1 MRGHNSKQRRLK
13 HMLKLKRR
21 QSGRLQNMQRLK
33 QELRQ
38 KLQNE
43 HALKRKYVRRPKQI
57 RPIDRLLKR

>member
-1 MRGHNSKQRRLK
+1 
-13 HMLKLKRR
+13 MLKLKRR

-33 QELRQ
+33 QERRQ

>member
-1 MRGHNSKQRRLK
+1 MREHNSKQRRLK

-33 QELRQ
+33 KELRQ

-43 HALKRKYVRRPKQI
+43 HGLKRKYVRRPKKI
-57 RPIDRLLKR
+57 KPIDRLLKR